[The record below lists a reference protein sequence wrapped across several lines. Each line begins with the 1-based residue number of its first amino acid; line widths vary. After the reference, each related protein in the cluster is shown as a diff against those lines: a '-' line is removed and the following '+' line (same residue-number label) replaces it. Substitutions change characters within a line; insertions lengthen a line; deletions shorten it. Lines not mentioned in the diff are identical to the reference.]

1 MTIMKRILVIEDEKD
16 LAEIIKADLNNEGYV
31 VD

>member
-1 MTIMKRILVIEDEKD
+1 MKRILVIEDEKD